1 MLHLVTAHL
10 DEPHVTAENQGNLN
24 VEIFGN
30 GDFAFDAGHNFEASK
45 ISNNLVRVYDGRG
58 MMEGRYF
65 ELDAGDYEDITI
77 ENGTQGEKRIDLI
90 VARYVKDSETAIETI
105 SLEVIKGTPSET
117 PVQPSYNDGS
127 ILAGDTLVDFPMY
140 AIHLDGI
147 TIDDIEQLFEIKE
160 GVGGALDEIS
170 PSQIDEW
177 WGSTLESGDDLEY

>member
-24 VEIFGN
+24 IEIFGN
-30 GDFAFDAGHNFEASK
+30 GDFVFDAGRNFEAGI
-45 ISNNLVRVYDGRG
+45 ISNNLVRIYDGRA

-65 ELDAGDYEDITI
+65 ELDEGDYEDVTV
-77 ENGTQGEKRIDLI
+77 ENGTQGQKRIDLI

-105 SLEVIKGTPSET
+105 SLEIIKGTPSET

-147 TIDDIEQLFEIKE
+147 TIDNIEQLFEIKD
-160 GVGGALDEIS
+160 GIDGTLGEIT

-177 WGSTLESGDDLEY
+177 WGSSLEDGDDLEY

>member
-24 VEIFGN
+24 IEIFGN
-30 GDFAFDAGHNFEASK
+30 GDFVFDAGRNFEAGI
-45 ISNNLVRVYDGRG
+45 ISNNLVRIYDGRA

-65 ELDAGDYEDITI
+65 ELDEGDYEDVTV
-77 ENGTQGEKRIDLI
+77 ENGTQGQKRIDLI

-105 SLEVIKGTPSET
+105 SLEIIKGTPSET
-117 PVQPSYNDGS
+117 PVQPEYNDGS

-147 TIDDIEQLFEIKE
+147 SIENIEQLFEIKD
-160 GVGGALDEIS
+160 GIDGTLGEITAN
-170 PSQIDEW
+170 QIDEW
-177 WGSTLESGDDLEY
+177 WGSSLEDGDSIEY

>member
-1 MLHLVTAHL
+1 MLHLVTAHK
-10 DEPHVTAENQGNLN
+10 DEPHITAENQGALN
-24 VEIFGN
+24 IEIFGSD
-30 GDFAFDAGHNFEASK
+30 DFVFEVGRNLEASK
-45 ISNNLVRVYDGRG
+45 ISNNLVRIYDGRG

-65 ELDAGDYEDITI
+65 ELDAGDYEDITV

-90 VARYVKDSETAIETI
+90 VARYSKDSQSLIETI
-105 SLEVIKGTPSET
+105 SFEVIKGTPSAT

-147 TIDDIEQLFEIKE
+147 AIDNIEQLFEIKD
-160 GVGGALDEIS
+160 GIGDALGEIS

-177 WGSTLESGDDLEY
+177 WGSTLEDGDSIEY

>member
-24 VEIFGN
+24 IEIFGN
-30 GDFAFDAGHNFEASK
+30 DDFVFDAGQNFEASK
-45 ISNNLVRVYDGRG
+45 ISNNLVRIYDGRA

-65 ELDAGDYEDITI
+65 ELDAGDYEDVTI
-77 ENGTQGEKRIDLI
+77 ENGTQGQQRIDLI
-90 VARYVKDSETAIETI
+90 VARYEKDEQTAIETI

-147 TIDDIEQLFEIKE
+147 SIENIEQLFEIKD
-160 GVGGALDEIS
+160 GIDETLGEITAN
-170 PSQIDEW
+170 QIDEW
-177 WGSTLESGDDLEY
+177 WGSSLEDGDSIEY

>member
-24 VEIFGN
+24 IEIFGN
-30 GDFAFDAGHNFEASK
+30 GDFVFDAGQNFEASK
-45 ISNNLVRVYDGRG
+45 ISNNLVRIYDGRG
-58 MMEGRYF
+58 MMEGRFF
-65 ELDAGDYEDITI
+65 EMDEGDYEDIAV
-77 ENGTQGEKRIDLI
+77 ENGTQNQKRIDLV
-90 VARYVKDSETAIETI
+90 VARYVKDSETAIETVSFEI
-105 SLEVIKGTPSET
+105 IKGTPSTT
-117 PVQPSYNDGS
+117 PVQPSYNEGS

-147 TIDDIEQLFEIKE
+147 VIDNIEQLFEIKD
-160 GVGGALDEIS
+160 GIGDALGEIP

>member
-24 VEIFGN
+24 IEIFGN
-30 GDFAFDAGHNFEASK
+30 GDFVFDAGQNFEASK
-45 ISNNLVRVYDGRG
+45 ISNNLVRIYDGRA
-58 MMEGRYF
+58 MMEGRFF
-65 ELDAGDYEDITI
+65 ELDEGDYEDVTI
-77 ENGTQGEKRIDLI
+77 ENGTQGQKRIDLI
-90 VARYVKDSETAIETI
+90 VARYEKDEQTAIETI

-147 TIDDIEQLFEIKE
+147 AIENIEQLFEIKD
-160 GVGGALDEIS
+160 GIDGTLDEITAN
-170 PSQIDEW
+170 QIDEW
-177 WGSTLESGDDLEY
+177 WGSSLEDGDSIEY

>member
-24 VEIFGN
+24 IEIFGN
-30 GDFAFDAGHNFEASK
+30 GDFVFDAGRNFEAGI
-45 ISNNLVRVYDGRG
+45 ISNNLVRIYDGRA

-65 ELDAGDYEDITI
+65 ELDEGDYEDVTV
-77 ENGTQGEKRIDLI
+77 ENGTQNTKRIDLI

-105 SLEVIKGTPSET
+105 SLEIIKGTPSET
-117 PVQPSYNDGS
+117 PVQPEYNDGS
-127 ILAGDTLVDFPMY
+127 IADGDSPVDFPMY
-140 AIHLDGI
+140 AVHIDGLNI
-147 TIDDIEQLFEIKE
+147 EEVEQLFTIKD
-160 GVGGALDEIS
+160 GIDGTLDEIS